1 MGLRSWWRG
10 FLRRRAEAA
19 ARRRAGAGSAA
30 TAAAPQAP
38 QFAPGYPLSDWEEV
52 APYTPVD
59 PADHMTACIVAAAL
73 AAGDY
78 PESSW
83 RVKRV
88 LVPNPEYRRVA
99 ALATAVAAGASEK
112 SSFVVKRVYKQRTLE
127 ETHHAS

>member
-19 ARRRAGAGSAA
+19 ARRRTGHGATVVEG
-30 TAAAPQAP
+30 APQVP

-59 PADHMTACIVAAAL
+59 PAEHKVACVVAASI

-99 ALATAVAAGASEK
+99 ALASAVAAGASEE
-112 SSFVVKRVYKQRTLE
+112 SSFVVKRVYRQKTLE

>member
-19 ARRRAGAGSAA
+19 DRRRSAHMV
-30 TAAAPQAP
+30 AAPAEAP
-38 QFAPGYPLSDWEEV
+38 RVPEFAPGYPLSDWEEV
-52 APYTPVD
+52 APYE
-59 PADHMTACIVAAAL
+59 PANPAEHRTACVVAAAI

-99 ALATAVAAGASEK
+99 ALATAVAAGANKK

-127 ETHHAS
+127 ETHYAS